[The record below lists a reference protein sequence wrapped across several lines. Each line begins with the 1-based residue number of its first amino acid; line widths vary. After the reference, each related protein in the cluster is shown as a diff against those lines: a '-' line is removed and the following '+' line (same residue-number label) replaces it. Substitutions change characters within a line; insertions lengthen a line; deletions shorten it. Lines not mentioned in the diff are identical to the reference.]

1 MNITDFLLARIA
13 EDEAECQD
21 MLKRMSDAKDWD
33 HAYAER
39 VLAECA
45 AKRAVV
51 GIHGIGADPC
61 DAHDA
66 SCQSIPCETL
76 EALAAV
82 YRDHPDW
89 RQEWA

>member
-45 AKRAVV
+45 AKR
-51 GIHGIGADPC
+51 
-61 DAHDA
+61 
-66 SCQSIPCETL
+66 
-76 EALAAV
+76 
-82 YRDHPDW
+82 
-89 RQEWA
+89 